1 MMDNALVDSVHAS
14 RMRSSSIR
22 TKFYMMRFGPVE
34 VSSRY
39 AAPFPIDRKAPDS
52 HELSSASL
60 NTAST
65 PSANWERY
73 LSGGGGKGAA
83 RRIARTT
90 ESSKGGSGELLLTFI
105 ELRVPSGLMPKG
117 TVPVKSGLLPPT
129 LPAFLIFSVTCWQ

>member
-65 PSANWERY
+65 PSAKWERY
-73 LSGGGGKGAA
+73 LSGGGGKGAPL
-83 RRIARTT
+83 RIARTT
-90 ESSKGGSGELLLTFI
+90 VSAESGSRELLPTSI
-105 ELRVPSGLMPKG
+105 ELRLADGL
-117 TVPVKSGLLPPT
+117 
-129 LPAFLIFSVTCWQ
+129 